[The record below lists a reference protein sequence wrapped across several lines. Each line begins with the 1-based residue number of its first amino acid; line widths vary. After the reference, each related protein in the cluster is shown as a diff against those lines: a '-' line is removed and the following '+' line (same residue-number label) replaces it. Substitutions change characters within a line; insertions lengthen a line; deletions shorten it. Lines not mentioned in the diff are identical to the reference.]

1 MKYKEVTFHI
11 TAPEGAFDDACDLVA
26 AAAGEAGF
34 ETFEYT
40 DEGLKGYVQTQLFSP
55 STLDDALADFPIEN
69 VKISYDAKDA
79 DNRDWN
85 EQWEQQGFDPIYVGT
100 QCAIHDG
107 RHLPEQ
113 GKCDIEIEI
122 DTKLAFGTGNHETT
136 RMMVERLMNLD
147 LKGKTVLDA
156 GCGTG
161 ILGIAALKRGA
172 SSVVGYDIDEWSSDN
187 ARHNAVINRVDDRYE
202 ALLGDGSIL
211 DTINQTF
218 DVVVANINRNI
229 LLADFPRF
237 VNVLRDGGT
246 LLLSGFYT
254 DDEETLKSHAATHG
268 LTFVAE
274 THDNRWACLEFSA

>member
-1 MKYKEVTFHI
+1 MNYKVVTFHI
-11 TAPEGAFDDACDLVA
+11 TAPSGAFDDACDLVA

-55 STLDDALADFPIEN
+55 SALDDALSDFPIEN
-69 VKISYDAKDA
+69 VKISYDVNDVE
-79 DNRDWN
+79 NRDWN
-85 EQWEQQGFDPIYVGT
+85 ESWEQQGFEPIYVDSL
-100 QCAIHDG
+100 CVIHDG

-113 GKCDIEIEI
+113 GSADVEIEI

-136 RMMVERLMNLD
+136 RMMVRHLMLLD
-147 LKGKTVLDA
+147 LSGKTVLDA

-172 SSVVGYDIDEWSSDN
+172 SHVVGYDIDEWSSDN
-187 ARHNAVINRVDDRYE
+187 ARHNAVINNVGDDYE
-202 ALLGDGSIL
+202 ALLGDGSLL
-211 DTINQTF
+211 DTIGQTF

-229 LLADFPRF
+229 LLSDLHRF
-237 VNVLRDGGT
+237 AAVLRPCGT

-254 DDEETLKSHAATHG
+254 DDAPILTNHAADLG
-268 LTFVAE
+268 LTP
-274 THDNRWACLEFSA
+274 TSQSSDNNWACLEFRK